1 MNIVNKLYGI
11 SLLSLLLSA
20 AACTNET
27 EEPHKGSGTGT
38 SPDAPRREVMLT
50 LKNKLSVVQTRAG
63 DEIATAA
70 ENKISALDIYVF
82 GCKTEDGNY
91 TYQERFCYRE
101 NISDIPVG
109 GDITAIDLTAVGSD
123 GKQTTALL
131 SLKKGLFVKLY
142 CIANQSKLINPATNA
157 VFSNFVPLMQ
167 SNPGQVDNTVTEGSP
182 TEHAFKLLRSV
193 QLDPATATDILVTP
207 LPMTGAYTTPLDL
220 TDFSVSARLQLGF
233 RLTRSVARFDIVN
246 DAATSKFTIQSVSMG
261 NGRKGVSFFPLK
273 VTGTLPTAAGGD
285 LITYPARLF
294 DGENANAGT
303 TVSAFYTYPSPK
315 EDGGYLI
322 LSGTYATNQTE
333 NIPVTYKVPFK
344 PADGGNYIEVSQ
356 NHRYTVNITAA
367 DEYHLDFTLDV
378 ADWTDEGNIDDYEPG
393 GEPDGEG
400 MTVVPATGIEY
411 DKTLRTITVALD
423 ELTNFKITG
432 NSAGGYFVSKY
443 YVDNDKTHD
452 WLKIT
457 GPDGVIN
464 TKVGND
470 ASEYIVSLNSD
481 YHGTD
486 FPLAFLRFT
495 DKISAKE
502 SIMMVQAISAPR
514 FESVVNSSTG
524 ASYVS
529 DIITFDA
536 RNTVQAF
543 DIELKVFSAIGSRIE
558 GLPDWLTVSPK
569 TFAETSGNYK
579 FTLATL
585 PDPFPQVAFND
596 TKFDIINLSDERKKT
611 EIAVQMTVNNPEIV
625 TAQPTV
631 VGTSSGNFSYYDTA
645 NKKMY
650 LFGDNSEVKLTV
662 FSLGGCE
669 VMNVPSWMTVTPGET
684 KNTMELTFKQKTVP
698 TSEDIS
704 ATIQIQNKLDNTKK
718 IAITVYNKM
727 LGVRFRDFY
736 GSNSYSY
743 VEGGSSITASTPSV
757 VYFPTQK
764 NYFTFKVRTPFGI
777 SVSDNTRWINTP
789 AVTETQTLSN
799 GDILSTV
806 KVTMWSNISAEMCNT
821 RRKTGVITVTGHK
834 TSQTKEMNI
843 KTEHITYNDPNAT
856 TPPTLASTN
865 YGKYWTYVKGSFVR
879 SQYNTYR
886 QCPSGWGLMKT
897 SHLTYFLSGHYYDT
911 NKNGENNLHN
921 FDSTGDMNRAFSI
934 IKDEYTAV
942 GDSEGE
948 FLHIEP
954 DYTRYVLGYAWGNN
968 GFTVRAWREYDD
980 STDR

>member
-11 SLLSLLLSA
+11 SLLSLLLSVT
-20 AACTNET
+20 ACTSET
-27 EEPHKGSGTGT
+27 EEPFKGSGTDT
-38 SPDAPRREVMLT
+38 LPDETRREVMLT
-50 LKNKLSVVQTRAG
+50 LKNKLSVAKTKAG

-70 ENKISALDIYVF
+70 ENKILSLDIYVF
-82 GCKTEDGNY
+82 GSKTEDGTY
-91 TYQERFCYRE
+91 TYQERLCYRE
-101 NISDIPVG
+101 NSADMPSG
-109 GDITAIDLTAVGSD
+109 SEITAFELIAKGND
-123 GKQTTALL
+123 GKETTALL
-131 SLKKGLFVKLY
+131 TLKKGLFVKLY
-142 CIANQSKLINPATNA
+142 CVANQSKLIDPATGAAYN
-157 VFSNFVPLMQ
+157 SFVPLTQ
-167 SNPGQVDNTVTEGSP
+167 SAPGQPGNVVTDGTPKE
-182 TEHAFKLLRSV
+182 ADFKLFQSI
-193 QLDPATATDILVTP
+193 QLDPATAADILTTP

-233 RLTRSVARFDIVN
+233 RLTRSVARFDIIN
-246 DAATSKFTIQSVSMG
+246 DAAASRFTIQSVSMA
-261 NGRKGVSFFPLK
+261 NGRKGVSLFPLK
-273 VTGTLPTAAGGD
+273 VTGTLPAAGGD
-285 LITYPARLF
+285 LITYPARPF
-294 DGENANAGT
+294 DGEKANEGT
-303 TVSAFYTYPSPK
+303 CTGAFYIWPSPV

-333 NIPVTYKVPFK
+333 NTPVTYKVPFK
-344 PADGGNYIEVSQ
+344 PEGDGNYIEVSQ
-356 NHRYTVNITAA
+356 NHRYTVNITKA
-367 DEYHLDFTLDV
+367 DEYHLDFTIDV

-393 GEPDGEG
+393 GETDGEG
-400 MTVVPATGIEY
+400 MTVIPATGVEY

-423 ELTNFKITG
+423 EMADFKITG
-432 NSAGGYFVSKY
+432 SSAGGYFVSKY

-452 WLKIT
+452 WLKII
-457 GPDGVIN
+457 GPDGVIE
-464 TKVGND
+464 TKAGNG
-470 ASEYIVSLNSD
+470 ASEYTVSLNAN

-502 SIMMVQAISAPR
+502 SIMMIQAISAPR
-514 FESVVNSSTG
+514 FEMVVHSSPG
-524 ASYVS
+524 ASYINNV
-529 DIITFDA
+529 ITFEA
-536 RNTVQAF
+536 KSTIQTF
-543 DIELKVFSAIGSRIE
+543 DLDLKVFSAIGSKIV
-558 GLPDWLTVSPK
+558 GLPDWLTVSPA
-569 TFAETSGNYK
+569 TIAETSGNYK
-579 FTLATL
+579 FAITTL
-585 PDPFPQVAFND
+585 PDPFLQTAFDD
-596 TKFDIINLSDERKKT
+596 TKFDVINLSDERKKT
-611 EIAVQMTVNNPEIV
+611 EIAVKMTVNNPEIV

-631 VGTSSGNFSYYDTA
+631 VGESSGSFSYYDTA

-650 LFGDNSEVKLTV
+650 LFGDNSEVKLTI

-698 TSEDIS
+698 TLEDIS

-718 IAITVYNKM
+718 TAITVYNKM
-727 LGVRFRDFY
+727 LGVRFREFY

-743 VEGGSSITASTPSV
+743 VEGGSSITATTPSV

-777 SVSDNTRWINTP
+777 SVADNTQWITTP
-789 AVTETQTLSN
+789 FITETQTLSN

-806 KVTMWSNISAEMCNT
+806 KVTMWSNISADMCNT
-821 RRKTGVITVTGHK
+821 RRKTGVITVTGIK
-834 TSQTKEMNI
+834 TSQTKKMNI

-856 TPPTLASTN
+856 NPPTLASTS

-879 SQYNTYR
+879 SQYNTYK

-897 SHLTYFLSGHYYDT
+897 SSLTYFLSGHYYDT

-934 IKDEYTAV
+934 IKDEYAAV

-954 DYTRYVLGYAWGNN
+954 AYTRYVLGYAWGDN
-968 GFTVRAWREYDD
+968 GFTVRAWRAYND